1 MVDSNS
7 FDLVRRGPSSSTSD
21 ERAPTGSSCVDDCSC
36 SPAAVA
42 ASADRT
48 SDATRSPG
56 TAARGPGKDRST
68 LEFQV
73 EGLCCTEC
81 AVAVEKVLARREG
94 VQQFRILTVAEKV
107 QVDFDPDRVSAEQ
120 LASSI
125 TALGYKVRQTGEA
138 DAAQPT
144 PAYRLKADT
153 VRFAFVAVVALIALL
168 EIGGEYLG
176 WFEAA
181 KERIP
186 LPVLLGTIAL
196 GGYPIFRR
204 AALGLLQKQ
213 INVDTMMSVGI
224 LGATAL
230 SQYVAAMLI
239 VFFMNIAH
247 YLEDFTTGRSR
258 KAIQEL
264 IRLAPKAAR
273 IKLDGREIEMAVDAL
288 KPGDV
293 VVIRPGEQ
301 IPVDGMVVTGRSSVN
316 QASIT
321 GESVAVEKQV
331 GDHVYAATLNEL
343 GYLEVRVTRVGP
355 DTTFGKIVKLVEE
368 AEAVKAP
375 VQKFA
380 DRFTTWFLPTA
391 IGIAVLTYVVSGEV
405 LYAIAVLVAACPCAV
420 GLATPLSVVASVGSG
435 ARHGLLIKGGLY
447 LEALAKV
454 DCVVMDKTG
463 TVTLGRPQVVDVI
476 SMDRMAEDDLLRCA
490 ASVEKHSEHPIASAI
505 LEHARTKGIAI
516 PDAENF
522 EYLVGKGLR
531 GRVAG
536 KFVLLGNVLFL
547 RESDVAI
554 TPIIEDRA
562 QELEQSGKTVLLL
575 AVDNRVAGAI
585 AVADVIRD
593 EVPEAIGALKR
604 LGIKRLLLLTGDNPH
619 VAAEIARSIGIAEF
633 RAGLL
638 PEDKIA
644 IVRELQRSGHT
655 VAMVGD
661 GVNDAPALAQA
672 DVGIAMG
679 VVGSD
684 VALEAAH
691 VALMRDDW
699 RQIPQAIV
707 AGRRTYRTIRQNIA
721 LGITW
726 DVVTM
731 GLASVGILTPVLAA
745 ATEVVPDVLIAFNSA
760 RLLNAS
766 HKTK

>member
-1 MVDSNS
+1 MGAKAESVTD
-7 FDLVRRGPSSSTSD
+7 T
-21 ERAPTGSSCVDDCSC
+21 
-36 SPAAVA
+36 
-42 ASADRT
+42 
-48 SDATRSPG
+48 ATVEL
-56 TAARGPGKDRST
+56 K
-68 LEFQV
+68 V
-73 EGLCCTEC
+73 EGLCCAEC
-81 AVAVEKVLARREG
+81 AVAVERTLAHRPG
-94 VQQFRILTVAEKV
+94 VRQLRILSAAEKV
-107 QVDFDPDRVSAEQ
+107 QVDFDPRRVGAEQ
-120 LASSI
+120 VSQSI
-125 TALGYKVRQTGEA
+125 IALGYNAYPVGA
-138 DAAQPT
+138 PAAPAREPT
-144 PAYRLKADT
+144 YRLKLDT
-153 VRFAFVAVVALIALL
+153 VRFAFVALVALIALL

-186 LPVLLGTIAL
+186 LAVLLATIFV

-204 AALGLLQKQ
+204 AFLGLVHKQ

-224 LGATAL
+224 LGAAAL
-230 SQYVAAMLI
+230 GQYTAAMLI

-247 YLEDFTTGRSR
+247 HLEEFTTGKSR

-264 IRLAPKAAR
+264 IRLSPKTAR
-273 IKLDGREIEMAVDAL
+273 IKLDGREIEVAVEAL

-293 VVIRPGEQ
+293 VTTRPGEQ
-301 IPVDGMVVTGRSSVN
+301 IPADGVVVVGRSAVN

-321 GESVAVEKQV
+321 GESVPAEKQP
-331 GDHVYAATLNEL
+331 GDEVYAATFNEL
-343 GYLEVRVTRVGP
+343 GYVEVRVTRVGP

-375 VQKFA
+375 IQKFA
-380 DRFTTWFLPTA
+380 DRFTTWFLPSA
-391 IGIAVLTYVVSGEV
+391 IGSAVLTYLISGEP

-435 ARHGLLIKGGLY
+435 ARHGLLIKGGRY

-463 TVTLGRPQVVDVI
+463 TVTFGKPQVTDVI
-476 SMDRMAEDDLLRCA
+476 AVDGLPEDEILRY
-490 ASVEKHSEHPIASAI
+490 ASALEKNSEHPIAAAI
-505 LEHARTKGIAI
+505 LDHARARDIAV
-516 PDAENF
+516 PDPDRF

-531 GRVAG
+531 GAVAG
-536 KFVLLGNVLFL
+536 KAVLLGNARFL
-547 RESDVAI
+547 CEDAVAI
-554 TPIIEDRA
+554 TAAVEHQA
-562 QELEQSGKTVLLL
+562 QALEQNGKTVLFL
-575 AVDNRVAGAI
+575 AVDGRTEGVI

-593 EVPEAIGALKR
+593 EVPAAIAALKR
-604 LGIKRLLLLTGDNPH
+604 LGIKRLLLLTGDNER
-619 VAAEIARSIGIAEF
+619 VAAAIAEKVGVTEF
-633 RAGLL
+633 RAQLL
-638 PEDKIA
+638 PEDKIV
-644 IVRELQRSGHT
+644 IVRELQRAGHR

-699 RQIPQAIV
+699 RQIPQAII
-707 AGRRTYRTIRQNIA
+707 AGRRTYRTIRQNIG

-731 GLASVGILTPVLAA
+731 GLASIGILTPVMAA
-745 ATEVVPDVLIAFNSA
+745 ATEVVPDVLVALNSA

-766 HKTK
+766 HQTK